1 MSSFITD
8 AHAVQGSDSLDSWR
22 ANLSFD
28 PVTFEDASLGVSVH
42 RGMYEA
48 ALALYPRFAPMVAE
62 HLASSPFARISFTGH
77 SLGGSISTILAIM
90 MVHRKLVRP
99 SQLSPLYTFGAAAC
113 FCEADHVEQIACGRP
128 VSGDVTD
135 AVRFIRFVKVCPALH
150 SLMHSSVS
158 IVVEGA
164 C

>member
-1 MSSFITD
+1 ME
-8 AHAVQGSDSLDSWR
+8 SWR

-28 PVTFEDASLGVSVH
+28 PVTFEDPALGVSVH

-62 HLASSPFARISFTGH
+62 HLAASPFARISFTGH

-90 MVHRKLVRP
+90 MVQRKLVRP

-113 FCEADHVEQIACGRP
+113 FCEAEHVEHIACGVP
-128 VSGDVTD
+128 ISGDVTD
-135 AVRFIRFVKVCPALH
+135 VVRPPL
-150 SLMHSSVS
+150 L
-158 IVVEGA
+158 
-164 C
+164 

>member
-1 MSSFITD
+1 M
-8 AHAVQGSDSLDSWR
+8 ALQGSDSLESWR

-28 PVTFEDASLGVSVH
+28 PVTFEDPALGVSVH

-62 HLASSPFARISFTGH
+62 HLAASPFARISFTGH

-113 FCEADHVEQIACGRP
+113 FCEAEHVEHIACGVP
-128 VSGDVTD
+128 FASGDVTD
-135 AVRFIRFVKVCPALH
+135 VVRPPLP
-150 SLMHSSVS
+150 
-158 IVVEGA
+158 
-164 C
+164 